1 MVDPLA
7 SFEVRNIIPIHIFGM
22 DISIT
27 NSSLYMLLVVALICL
42 VCSLG
47 TRGKSLVPGK
57 LQFCL
62 EKLYLF
68 ITDTVNQQIRNK
80 SAKMFPYIFSLFL
93 FIMLGNIIGLIPGSF
108 SFTSQ
113 LVITMGMAFVVWISS
128 IIVGFVVQGKHFF
141 RHFCPDGMPSYIAP
155 FFVLVEIMSFC
166 FRPVSLGIRLFANML
181 SGHIMIEVMASFAV
195 SLAGIFMF
203 DPASVIPVIAN
214 VFLNVFKLVV
224 CVLQAYVF
232 SVLSCIYM
240 AESLEPA
247 TDKSK
252 ECEV

>member
-1 MVDPLA
+1 MVDPLS
-7 SFEVRNIIPIHIFGM
+7 SFEVHNIIPMHIFGI
-22 DISIT
+22 DVSIT
-27 NSSLYMLLVVALICL
+27 NSSLYMLLVVALICS
-42 VCSLG
+42 VCALG
-47 TRGKSLVPGK
+47 TRCNGLIPTK

-62 EKLYLF
+62 EKLYFLVSG
-68 ITDTVNQQIRNK
+68 IVDQQIQHK
-80 SAKMFPYIFSLFL
+80 SAKMFPYIFALFM

-113 LVITMGMAFVVWISS
+113 LVITMGMAFMVWIAS
-128 IIVGFVVQGKHFF
+128 IIVGFVVQGRHFF
-141 RHFCPDGMPSYIAP
+141 RHFCPEGMPIYIAP

-203 DPASVIPVIAN
+203 DPASAVPVIAN

-240 AESLEPA
+240 AEVLKPVA
-247 TDKSK
+247 DK
-252 ECEV
+252 